1 VYHYAR
7 GSPVALP
14 DDRRRGYALPSRGT
28 ARATLVGRMGK
39 EGLAETL
46 GHAASPRV
54 LLPLALLTS
63 AIYRRRPGA
72 ARVAVATALA
82 VAVTEAS
89 KPLVHRPRPR
99 WFGSERRRSFPSGHS
114 SASTAYL
121 LATALTARR
130 EHRTPALLLAL
141 AGIAGVDATRVVAHE
156 HWISDVLAGDVVGT
170 LSVAAAEAVI
180 GRLSRMHR

>member
-1 VYHYAR
+1 
-7 GSPVALP
+7 
-14 DDRRRGYALPSRGT
+14 
-28 ARATLVGRMGK
+28 MGK
-39 EGLAETL
+39 EELAETL
-46 GHAASPRV
+46 GHAVSPRV

-89 KPLVHRPRPR
+89 KSLIHRPRPR

-130 EHRTPALLLAL
+130 EHRAPALLLAL
-141 AGIAGVDATRVVAHE
+141 AGIVGVDATRVVAHE